1 MVTIKCTEN
10 EKGMLLRILDNYR
23 QYRII
28 ECSKNKI
35 TDKELQY
42 DTEIMNRLIDRING
56 KFCEDY
62 LKNSKVYREKT
73 GKARFESETI

>member
-10 EKGMLLRILDNYR
+10 EKGMLLRILDNYK
-23 QYRII
+23 QYRKLDCDK
-28 ECSKNKI
+28 EKI

-42 DTEIMNRLIDRING
+42 DIEIMNKLIERING

-62 LKNSKVYREKT
+62 LLNSKVYRESLSNQNIE
-73 GKARFESETI
+73 RDF